1 MGTLLDDRK
10 LLIISA
16 MLGLAGFTGMI
27 ISSATLTPDPIKIA
41 QIDRGMIDRKVTVE
55 GSVVDVCESEHS
67 GIIFLKINDGT
78 GTITA
83 VIFESTA
90 ETIKR
95 NGPAPIL
102 LKGMRVQ
109 VTGRVKEYRGLLEVA
124 VEEPSGLRP
133 LPGYG

>member
-55 GSVVDVCESEHS
+55 GTVADVRESEHS
-67 GIIFLKINDGT
+67 GIIFLKINDCT

-83 VIFESTA
+83 VILNQQQ
-90 ETIKR
+90 R
-95 NGPAPIL
+95 
-102 LKGMRVQ
+102 Q
-109 VTGRVKEYRGLLEVA
+109 
-124 VEEPSGLRP
+124 
-133 LPGYG
+133 

>member
-1 MGTLLDDRK
+1 MGTLLDDRQ
-10 LLIISA
+10 LLILST

-27 ISSATLTPDPIKIA
+27 ISSATLTPELIKIS

-55 GSVVDVCESEHS
+55 GTVSDIHESERS
-67 GIIFLKINDGT
+67 GIIFLRINDGT

-83 VIFESTA
+83 VVFESA
-90 ETIKR
+90 ADKIKR
-95 NGPAPIL
+95 NGPDPCL
-102 LKGMRVQ
+102 LQGMRVK
-109 VTGRVKEYRGLLEVA
+109 VTGRVKEYRGLLEVS